1 MGQQSPIR
9 PNAWQL
15 GLAEQEV
22 PPLLLLLL
30 LVLLLDDFV
39 EEDGLGFGTIRALL
53 SLEVRLLLVGVG
65 SISSSSFLFADDDD
79 EECFVTGGDVLTTT
93 GWLFE

>member
-30 LVLLLDDFV
+30 LVLLLDDFA

-65 SISSSSFLFADDDD
+65 SISSSSSLLFADDDD
-79 EECFVTGGDVLTTT
+79 EECFVTGDDVLTTT
-93 GWLFE
+93 G